1 MASNCSI
8 FPEPGQKSRLN
19 DVYKTYDTVL
29 ISHKMNTRTLSVP
42 VAAESHAMPTVFV
55 VDDDQAVRDS
65 LAWLIES
72 NDMQVRTF
80 PSAKHFISDFRPNAA
95 GCLVLDIRMPGQ
107 DGLALQDHLNELG
120 VDIPIIFITGH
131 ADVPIAI
138 HAIRAGGFEFLE
150 KPFDDQVLLDRIRE
164 ALAEDHQ
171 RRVRN
176 GNRNRIL
183 ARSRLLT
190 PRERQVMDDV
200 VAGHSNREIAEKLE
214 LSPKT
219 VEVYRA
225 RVMQKMEATSLPAL
239 VQMCIAGGLC

>member
-1 MASNCSI
+1 
-8 FPEPGQKSRLN
+8 
-19 DVYKTYDTVL
+19 
-29 ISHKMNTRTLSVP
+29 MNTRTLSVS
-42 VAAESHAMPTVFV
+42 VALDPQVKPTVFV

-80 PSAKHFISDFRPNAA
+80 PSAGHFIADFRPNAA

-120 VDIPIIFITGH
+120 IDIPIIFITGH

-138 HAIRAGGFEFLE
+138 HAIRSGGFEFLE

-164 ALAEDHQ
+164 ALAEDRQ
-171 RRVRN
+171 RRIRN
-176 GNRNRIL
+176 TRRSSIV
-183 ARSRLLT
+183 ARARLLT
-190 PRERQVMDDV
+190 RRERQVMDEV
-200 VAGHSNREIAEKLE
+200 VAGHSNREIAQKLE

-225 RVMQKMEATSLPAL
+225 RVMQKMEAASLPAL
-239 VQMCIAGGLC
+239 VQMCIAGELC